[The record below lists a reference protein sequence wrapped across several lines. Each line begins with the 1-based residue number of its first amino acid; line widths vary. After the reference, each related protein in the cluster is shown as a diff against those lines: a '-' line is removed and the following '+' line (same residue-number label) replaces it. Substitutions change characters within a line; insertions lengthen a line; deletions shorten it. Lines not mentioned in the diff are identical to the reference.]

1 MSQDFDQACYMIYIY
16 IYVCIY
22 AYVYVYVYMCIC
34 VCVSVC
40 MYVYV
45 YVYVYFIRICNAT
58 GRARTFDSGVTVTCL
73 AAGEWKHGSTCQP
86 LIIDPPRAS
95 EPISARQY
103 SDWMKYYRECAELEP
118 EVNSLDAHNRQV
130 FHVGG
135 SSNKGL
141 SHS

>member
-1 MSQDFDQACYMIYIY
+1 MYHNNLILYRYDDMYN
-16 IYVCIY
+16 
-22 AYVYVYVYMCIC
+22 YVYVYV
-34 VCVSVC
+34 S
-40 MYVYV
+40 
-45 YVYVYFIRICNAT
+45 VYFIRICNAT
-58 GRARTFDSGVTVTCL
+58 GRARTFDSGVTVACL

-86 LIIDPPRAS
+86 LIIDPPRAT

-118 EVNSLDAHNRQV
+118 EVNSLDAHNREV

-141 SHS
+141 SHG